1 MTDPTSL
8 HAPWALLPEGW
19 RRDVA
24 IALTPDGT
32 IASVA
37 AGASRGAA
45 AALAG
50 PVLPG
55 MTDLHSHAFQYAMAG
70 LAETRSP
77 SGEDHFWSWR
87 EIMYRFLARL
97 TPDDVEAIAAQL
109 YVALLKGGFTAVA
122 EFHYLQADVTG
133 TPYADP
139 AEMAWRILAAAR
151 RSGIACTILPCLYR
165 HGGFGRPPGD
175 GQRRFLLSP
184 ETVLDIIAALRR
196 AAASEPLLRVGA
208 APHSLRAVT
217 VEELGA
223 FAAAVWCDDAAAP
236 LHIHAAEQP
245 REVEEC
251 LAATGERPVARLL
264 AHLPVDRRW
273 CVIHATHM
281 DAAETQ
287 ALAATGAVAGLCPTT
302 EGNLGD
308 GVFPFLGWRAAGG
321 SFGVGT
327 DSHVGTDAAAELRIL
342 EYAQRLR
349 HLRRAVGAT
358 ADQPSSGTALWSAA
372 ASSGARAAGQPTGA
386 IASGQRADL
395 VVLDAA
401 HPMLAGRDR
410 AAIADTLVFAT
421 APGLVR
427 DVYVA
432 GRPVIAGGHHAEEE
446 AIAARFAATMRRLL
460 G

>member
-1 MTDPTSL
+1 MADSTTL

-19 RRDVA
+19 ARDVA
-24 IALTPDGT
+24 ITLAADGT
-32 IASVA
+32 VA
-37 AGASRGAA
+37 AVAAETPRGGAVS
-45 AALAG
+45 LAG

-55 MTDLHSHAFQYAMAG
+55 MTNLHSHAFQCAMAG

-109 YVALLKGGFTAVA
+109 YVALLKGGFTTVV
-122 EFHYLQADVTG
+122 EFHYLQADISG
-133 TPYADP
+133 APYADP

-151 RSGIACTILPCLYR
+151 QAGIARTILPSLYR
-165 HGGFGRPPGD
+165 HGGFGRPPTE
-175 GQRRFLLSP
+175 GQRRFLLPP

-196 AAASEPLLRVGA
+196 AAASDPLLRVGA

-217 VEELGA
+217 VEELAA
-223 FAAAVWCDDAAAP
+223 FAAAVRRDDEAAP

-281 DAAETQ
+281 DAAETT

-308 GVFPFLGWRAAGG
+308 GIFPFPGWRAAGG
-321 SFGVGT
+321 AFGIGT
-327 DSHVGTDAAAELRIL
+327 DSHVGTEAAGELRML
-342 EYAQRLR
+342 DYAQRLR
-349 HLRRAVGAT
+349 HLRRAVGA
-358 ADQPSSGTALWSAA
+358 SAA
-372 ASSGARAAGQPTGA
+372 EPSTGTELWRAAAAAGARAAAQPSGA
-386 IASGQRADL
+386 IAPGQRADL
-395 VVLDAA
+395 VVLDAT
-401 HPMLAGRDR
+401 HPMLAGR
-410 AAIADTLVFAT
+410 AGATIADTLVFAP

-427 DVYVA
+427 DVHVA
-432 GRPVIAGGHHAEEE
+432 GRPVIVAGRHAAEE

-460 G
+460 A

>member
-1 MTDPTSL
+1 MTDGTIL
-8 HAPWALLPEGW
+8 HAPWALLPGGW
-19 RRDVA
+19 ARDVA
-24 IALTPDGT
+24 ITLAADGT
-32 IASVA
+32 TGAVL
-37 AGASRGAA
+37 AGAPRGSAVP
-45 AALAG
+45 LAG

-55 MTDLHSHAFQYAMAG
+55 MTNLHSHAFQYAMAG

-87 EIMYRFLARL
+87 ETMYRFLARL

-109 YVALLKGGFTAVA
+109 YVALLKGGFTTVV
-122 EFHYLQADVTG
+122 EFHYLQADIAG
-133 TPYADP
+133 APYADP

-151 RSGIACTILPCLYR
+151 QAGIARTILPSLYR

-175 GQRRFLLSP
+175 GQRRFLLPAES
-184 ETVLDIIAALRR
+184 VLDIIAALRR
-196 AAASEPLLRVGA
+196 EAASDPLLRVGA

-217 VEELGA
+217 AEELAA
-223 FAAAVWCDDAAAP
+223 FAAAVRRDDADAP

-251 LAATGERPVARLL
+251 LAATRQRPVEHLL

-273 CVIHATHM
+273 CLIHATHM
-281 DAAETQ
+281 DAAETA
-287 ALAATGAVAGLCPTT
+287 ALAAAGAVAGLCPTT

-308 GVFPFLGWRAAGG
+308 GIFPFLDWRAAGG
-321 SFGVGT
+321 AFGIGT
-327 DSHVGTDAAAELRIL
+327 DSHVGTDAAGELRML

-349 HLRRAVGAT
+349 HLRRAVGAS
-358 ADQPSSGTALWSAA
+358 AEQPSSGSALWSAA
-372 ASSGARAAGQPTGA
+372 AASSAQAAGQPIGA
-386 IASGQRADL
+386 IAPGRRADL

-401 HPMLAGRDR
+401 HPMLAGRDG
-410 AAIADTLVFAT
+410 ATIADTLVFAP

-432 GRPVIAGGHHAEEE
+432 GRPVIVGGQHAGQE

-460 G
+460 A

>member
-1 MTDPTSL
+1 MIL
-8 HAPWALLPEGW
+8 HAPWALLPGGW
-19 RRDVA
+19 ARDVA
-24 IALTPDGT
+24 ITLAPDGT
-32 IASVA
+32 IGAVA
-37 AGASRGAA
+37 DEAPGGGAVP
-45 AALAG
+45 LAG

-55 MTDLHSHAFQYAMAG
+55 MTNLHSHAFQYAMAG
-70 LAETRSP
+70 LAEMRSP

-87 EIMYRFLARL
+87 ETMYRFLARL
-97 TPDDVEAIAAQL
+97 TPENVETVAAQL
-109 YVALLKGGFTAVA
+109 FVALLKGGFTAVA
-122 EFHYLQADVTG
+122 EFHYLQADTTG
-133 TPYADP
+133 APYADP

-151 RSGIACTILPCLYR
+151 QTGIARTILPSLYR
-165 HGGFGRPPGD
+165 HGGFGRPPNN
-175 GQRRFLLSP
+175 GQRRFLLPP

-196 AAASEPLLRVGA
+196 EAASDPLLRVGA

-223 FAAAVWCDDAAAP
+223 LAAALRRDDPTAP

-245 REVEEC
+245 REVQEC
-251 LAATGERPVARLL
+251 LAATGQRPVARLL

-281 DAAETQ
+281 DPAETA

-308 GVFPFLGWRAAGG
+308 GIFPFLDWRAAGG
-321 SFGVGT
+321 AFGVGT
-327 DSHVGTDAAAELRIL
+327 DSHVGTNAAAELRML

-372 ASSGARAAGQPTGA
+372 AWSGAQAAAQPIGA
-386 IASGQRADL
+386 IASGRRADL
-395 VVLDAA
+395 VVLDGA

-410 AAIADTLVFAT
+410 AAIADTLVFAP

-432 GRPVIAGGHHAEEE
+432 GRPVIVAGRHAAEET
-446 AIAARFAATMRRLL
+446 IAARFAATMRRLL
-460 G
+460 A

>member
-1 MTDPTSL
+1 VTDRTTL
-8 HAPWALLPEGW
+8 HAPWALLPGGW
-19 RRDVA
+19 ARDVA
-24 IALTPDGT
+24 IAISLDGT

-37 AGASRGAA
+37 AGVLRGDSV
-45 AALAG
+45 ALAG

-55 MTDLHSHAFQYAMAG
+55 MTNLHSHAFQYAMAG

-87 EIMYRFLARL
+87 ETMYRFLARL

-109 YVALLKGGFTAVA
+109 YVALLKGGFTAVV
-122 EFHYLQADVTG
+122 EFHYLQADIAG
-133 TPYADP
+133 APYADP
-139 AEMAWRILAAAR
+139 AEMAWRILGAAR
-151 RSGIACTILPCLYR
+151 QAGIARTILPSLYR
-165 HGGFGRPPGD
+165 HGGFSRPPGE
-175 GQRRFLLSP
+175 GQRRFLLPAESVI
-184 ETVLDIIAALRR
+184 EIIAALRR
-196 AAASEPLLRVGA
+196 EAASDPLLRVGA

-223 FAAAVWCDDAAAP
+223 FAAAVRHDDADAP

-245 REVEEC
+245 REVEDC
-251 LAATGERPVARLL
+251 LAATGQRPVARLL
-264 AHLPVDRRW
+264 AHLPLDRRW

-281 DAAETQ
+281 DAAETA

-321 SFGVGT
+321 AFGIGT
-327 DSHVGTDAAAELRIL
+327 DSHVGTDAAGELRML

-349 HLRRAVGAT
+349 HLRRAVGASPE
-358 ADQPSSGTALWSAA
+358 QPSSGTALWSAA
-372 ASSGARAAGQPTGA
+372 ASSGAQAAAQPIGA
-386 IASGQRADL
+386 IAPGCRADL
-395 VVLDAA
+395 VVLDAS
-401 HPMLAGRDR
+401 HPMLAGRDG
-410 AAIADTLVFAT
+410 AAIADTLVFAP

-432 GRPVIAGGHHAEEE
+432 ARRMITGGRHAAED

-460 G
+460 A